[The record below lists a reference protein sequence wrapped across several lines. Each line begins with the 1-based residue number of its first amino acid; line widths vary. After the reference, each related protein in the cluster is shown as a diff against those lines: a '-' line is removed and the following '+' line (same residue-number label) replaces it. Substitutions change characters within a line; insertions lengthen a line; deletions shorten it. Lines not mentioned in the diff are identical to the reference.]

1 SAFDEA
7 DYTPEAGDHFMNH
20 TQWSDAKRYRALMEA
35 AQNLTGQAKGS
46 RANVGCEL
54 AKFGKLKQLIAGVTS
69 VVGSAAPE
77 DRRCY
82 GALGRTIDQRPSGLP
97 TEKVRVGTPPPKTT
111 AEVDKICAA
120 QDGGKLDAYLVPIG
134 NGTDAISRNEF
145 QRLYDLS
152 SV

>member
-1 SAFDEA
+1 GPSCAGDPAVATASVVQTNGVIFPGLIDAHDRIQLSAFDEA

-35 AQNLTGQAKGS
+35 AQNLTGKAKGS
-46 RANVGCEL
+46 RANVGCAL

-82 GALGRTIDQRPSGLP
+82 GALGRTIDQLPSGLP

-111 AEVDKICAA
+111 AEVDKIC
-120 QDGGKLDAYLVPIG
+120 
-134 NGTDAISRNEF
+134 
-145 QRLYDLS
+145 
-152 SV
+152 